1 MTPTSDPARTLR
13 RVYGLSIASDLNL
26 PELQSV
32 AGVEEPDIVI
42 TRGAVPE
49 AEETDPNNLRA
60 YVDGSRDRLWL
71 DIPGTLRMIIT
82 NGRSIV
88 YSPYPNVPDD
98 ELRLFLLGSG
108 MGALLMQRGHIV
120 VHGNAIM
127 LQELGGAALCV
138 GDSGAGKSTTAIAMM
153 QRGYPILADD
163 VCPISA
169 EGVVPPGMPRAK
181 LWDDT
186 AQHLGIDTAPL
197 ERLRE
202 GDAKFNL
209 PLGDAHCA
217 QGQPVKAFF
226 WLVPEEVDGV
236 TVTPLSGAEKFTVL
250 RNNIYRPEYLRV
262 LGLEAEYL
270 QRVAHI
276 ASTTPVFRVSRP
288 ATGFGIDAVTNS
300 ILATASD
307 IASRHDTH
315 ELTEANP

>member
-1 MTPTSDPARTLR
+1 MTPTSDPARALR
-13 RVYGLSIASDLNL
+13 RVYGLNIASDLDL
-26 PELQSV
+26 PELQSAAFV
-32 AGVEEPDIVI
+32 HDPDVVI
-42 TRGAVPE
+42 EKGAVPE
-49 AEETDPNNLRA
+49 AEEADPNNMRA
-60 YVDGSRDRLWL
+60 YVDGSPDRLWL
-71 DIPGTLRMIIT
+71 DIPDIVRMTIT
-82 NGRSIV
+82 DGRSIV
-88 YSPYPNVPDD
+88 YSRYPNVPDD

-108 MGALLMQRGHIV
+108 MGALLMQRGYIV

-127 LQELGGAALCV
+127 LQELGGAVLCV

-186 AQHLGIDTAPL
+186 AQQLGIDTAPL

-209 PLGDAHCA
+209 PLGDAHCP

-226 WLVPEEVDGV
+226 WLVPEEVGSV
-236 TVTPLSGAEKFTVL
+236 AVTPLSGAEKFTVL
-250 RNNIYRPEYLRV
+250 RNNIYRPEYLRP
-262 LGLEAEYL
+262 LGLEVDYL
-270 QRVAHI
+270 QRVAHL

-288 ATGFGIDAVTNS
+288 ATGFDIDAVTNT

-307 IASRHDTH
+307 IAPRHDTH